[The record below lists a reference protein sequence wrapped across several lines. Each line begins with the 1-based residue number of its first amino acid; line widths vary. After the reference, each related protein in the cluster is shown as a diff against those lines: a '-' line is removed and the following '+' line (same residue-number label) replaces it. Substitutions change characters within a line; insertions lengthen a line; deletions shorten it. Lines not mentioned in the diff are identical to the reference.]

1 MSKETIIQIKFLA
14 APIIW
19 QVIYLFISGGFTK
32 ENRVYC
38 DLIFYFVL
46 AVYFI
51 SIGYISFKKL
61 FEQWKS
67 GKSFWIQVLWTAISL
82 TLAFGLG
89 VVVSLLFP
97 NVDDGMGVFRVTNI
111 PSLIAFIFTT
121 IIFPPIAEEA
131 FYRKAIV
138 NFENRKFLII
148 SSILGVILFSLEH
161 SLKLLGLLTAAIW
174 AVPLTL
180 SYIKTKNIYI
190 PMTAHF
196 ICNLLVNGFG
206 VIAIMT
212 RLILR

>member
-1 MSKETIIQIKFLA
+1 MSKETRTQIKFLV

-19 QVIYLFISGGFTK
+19 QVIYLFVSAGFTK

-46 AVYFI
+46 AVYFMF
-51 SIGYISFKKL
+51 IGYISFKKL

-67 GKSFWIQVLWTAISL
+67 GKSFWIQVLGTAISL
-82 TLAFGLG
+82 ALAFGVG
-89 VVVSLLFP
+89 IVVSLLFP

-111 PSLIAFIFTT
+111 PSLLAFICTT
-121 IIFPPIAEEA
+121 ILLPPIAEEA

-138 NFENRKFLII
+138 NFENRKLLII
-148 SSILGVILFSLEH
+148 SSILGVLLFALEH
-161 SLKLLGLLTAAIW
+161 SLKPLGLLTAAIW

-180 SYIKTKNIYI
+180 SYIKTKNIYV

-206 VIAIMT
+206 VITIMA
-212 RLILR
+212 RLILK